1 MPPKG
6 PPRKK
11 RRTAAPSA
19 RPSASSMESSTITS
33 NPAAD
38 LSAQIK
44 SIVTEVIP
52 AVIPAVTEGVITTL
66 TQMGIIPNKTI
77 SKESPS
83 SPSADDHTQHTID
96 DNNDTVLNT
105 PTVMGESAGPGF
117 LSDLADTS
125 GNTPCSKS
133 ISLVHPLDLGI
144 DPKIKGKIWANQFVD
159 LYQLLP
165 NKKGQ
170 KIELMDNGDGLLTC
184 KKTNSGSIR
193 TFEKW
198 LEAFHIFVAI
208 YSSKYPKDTP
218 SLMKHGTFV
227 QRLSKQSGD
236 EAALYYDE
244 NFRMWRQDNPEYLP
258 WGHINTE
265 L

>member
-19 RPSASSMESSTITS
+19 SPSASMMESSTITS

-66 TQMGIIPNKTI
+66 TQMGIFPNKTI
-77 SKESPS
+77 SKETPS
-83 SPSADDHTQHTID
+83 SPSADDHTQQTID

-133 ISLVHPLDLGI
+133 ISLVRPLDLGI

-184 KKTNSGSIR
+184 KKTN
-193 TFEKW
+193 W
-198 LEAFHIFVAI
+198 VL
-208 YSSKYPKDTP
+208 
-218 SLMKHGTFV
+218 L
-227 QRLSKQSGD
+227 
-236 EAALYYDE
+236 
-244 NFRMWRQDNPEYLP
+244 
-258 WGHINTE
+258 GHLKNG
-265 L
+265 